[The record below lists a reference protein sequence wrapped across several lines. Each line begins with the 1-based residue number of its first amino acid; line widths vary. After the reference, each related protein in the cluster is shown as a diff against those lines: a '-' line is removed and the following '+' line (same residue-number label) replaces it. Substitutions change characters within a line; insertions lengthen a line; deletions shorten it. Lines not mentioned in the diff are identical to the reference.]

1 VHLHLVKNEAHV
13 MPGMLK
19 HKANRHQLKHFMEL
33 AASRSTSRNIFT
45 DLESRNVDGFDSPL
59 NMLHEIHSQA
69 LMFLFHYWSK
79 LHSQGANVGGPK
91 DLNFVKR
98 QQLI

>member
-1 VHLHLVKNEAHV
+1 VKNEAHV

-33 AASRSTSRNIFT
+33 AASRSTSTNIFT
-45 DLESRNVDGFDSPL
+45 DLESRNIDGLDSPL

-79 LHSQGANVGGPK
+79 LHAQGANVGGPR